1 LLNSYDQEL
10 TLDYNVEI
18 RKQSVLE
25 EPEEPDPEPKERTVT
40 VSKLSEGLGLIEGG
54 VEVSEDIDWNEQGA
68 AATGQG
74 LVRMLACCE
83 QILKEKKRPLSDR
96 LQCWFL

>member
-1 LLNSYDQEL
+1 M
-10 TLDYNVEI
+10 LDHLVEI
-18 RKQSVLE
+18 RKQSGVE
-25 EPEEPDPEPKERTVT
+25 EAEEAEPERKERTVT

-54 VEVSEDIDWNEQGA
+54 VEVSEDIGWNEQGA

-74 LVRMLACCE
+74 IMRMLACCK

>member
-1 LLNSYDQEL
+1 LLNYHDQEL

-18 RKQSVLE
+18 RKQSALE
-25 EPEEPDPEPKERTVT
+25 EAEEPDPEPKERTVT

-54 VEVSEDIDWNEQGA
+54 VEVSEDIGWNEQGA

-74 LVRMLACCE
+74 IVRMLACCE
-83 QILKEKKRPLSDR
+83 QILKKKRPLSDR